1 MGEVSRACFP
11 CFDAQGRKIRACGT
25 ERFRRDVNRKRSD
38 FSGPAAQG
46 QHVKLA
52 RIAIFG
58 AGYVFGT
65 KAGRERYEQIV
76 AAAKAASQRLE
87 SYGNGGRWAQ
97 GSRPGPVNASDGD
110 PGQQ

>member
-1 MGEVSRACFP
+1 
-11 CFDAQGRKIRACGT
+11 
-25 ERFRRDVNRKRSD
+25 
-38 FSGPAAQG
+38 
-46 QHVKLA
+46 VKLA

-97 GSRPGPVNASDGD
+97 GSRPD
-110 PGQQ
+110 PLKTPGGGSGQQ

>member
-1 MGEVSRACFP
+1 M
-11 CFDAQGRKIRACGT
+11 
-25 ERFRRDVNRKRSD
+25 
-38 FSGPAAQG
+38 
-46 QHVKLA
+46 KLA